1 MRSPSSFTKRR
12 GSGSARGVSCSPP
25 EDSRVWR
32 LSVFILDR
40 THPSNPRRNRMTVNR
55 ASARYEGLGKE
66 GKGSIT
72 TKSGVLDEQPYGFGP
87 RFEGQPGTTPEELIA
102 AAHADFLTLSPETG

>member
-1 MRSPSSFTKRR
+1 MQSPSSFTKRR
-12 GSGSARGVSCSPP
+12 GSGSALGVSCSPP

-55 ASARYEGLGKE
+55 ASARYEGFGKE

-72 TKSGVLDEQPYGFGP
+72 TKSGVPDKKDRKSVGKGRGVSLRLRLGGG
-87 RFEGQPGTTPEELIA
+87 RIIK
-102 AAHADFLTLSPETG
+102 